1 MSYPHQDLGYR
12 VGGPSPYGEG
22 PYKEKNTA
30 PQATPY
36 LFTYM
41 SSPTREQLDFS
52 TIDPRSLDT
61 RYKLLSASPPLG
73 SAKGTPTPLA
83 ASRPLFTRPFPHPE
97 TNRVRV
103 AGKRMPI
110 ASHDWIFIHGKS
122 SK

>member
-22 PYKEKNTA
+22 RYKEKNLA
-30 PQATPY
+30 RSAMPN

-52 TIDPRSLDT
+52 TIDPRSVDT
-61 RYKLLSASPPLG
+61 RYKFSSADPSKVQQKAPQALCPPDVLYSPATSRILRPITSG
-73 SAKGTPTPLA
+73 SSSEPT
-83 ASRPLFTRPFPHPE
+83 
-97 TNRVRV
+97 
-103 AGKRMPI
+103 PI